1 MRTKKFKI
9 KIQSLD
15 QFGKDFVET
24 WKKAEQRQL
33 KGSELI
39 LSFADVSQLTKVLSL
54 ERLRLCQVVRD
65 KKPNSINQLARMLG
79 RAQSNVQKDV
89 HELAELGVLH
99 LERTTKKGQK
109 KETVQPKFEWGG
121 FDIAV

>member
-1 MRTKKFKI
+1 MRARKFKI

-24 WKKAEQRQL
+24 WKKAERKEL
-33 KGSELI
+33 KGTELV
-39 LSFADVSQLTKVLSL
+39 LSFSDISQLTKVLSL

-65 KKPNSINQLARMLG
+65 KKPGSINQLAKMLG

-89 HELAELGVLH
+89 YELAELGVLE
-99 LERTTKKGQK
+99 LERTVKKGQK
-109 KETVQPKFEWGG
+109 KETVQPKFECDG